1 MAEEY
6 WKDIKGYEGLYQVSN
21 LGNIKSIDRSIKRST
36 SLMKLK
42 SKPISQYVGNRGY
55 PMVSLCINGKCKRY
69 LVHRIVAIAFL
80 PNPLNK
86 AYVNHIDGN
95 KQNSNLE
102 NLEWSTPTEN
112 SIHAHKHGLANVA
125 RGERQ
130 HLSLI
135 HI

>member
-1 MAEEY
+1 MEWSTPTE
-6 WKDIKGYEGLYQVSN
+6 N
-21 LGNIKSIDRSIKRST
+21 LFMHINTVWLTYRGERQHSSKLTVDRVKYIRES
-36 SLMKLK
+36 
-42 SKPISQYVGNRGY
+42 SKTVRE
-55 PMVSLCINGKCKRY
+55 L
-69 LVHRIVAIAFL
+69 
-80 PNPLNK
+80 

-130 HLSLI
+130 HSSKLTVDRVKYIRESSKQLESYQ
-135 HI
+135 

>member
-1 MAEEY
+1 
-6 WKDIKGYEGLYQVSN
+6 
-21 LGNIKSIDRSIKRST
+21 
-36 SLMKLK
+36 
-42 SKPISQYVGNRGY
+42 SKPISQYVGKRGY

-130 HLSLI
+130 HSSKLTVDRVKYIRESSKTVRELSI
-135 HI
+135 MFNVSKQSIRDVKMKRSWKHID

>member
-1 MAEEY
+1 
-6 WKDIKGYEGLYQVSN
+6 
-21 LGNIKSIDRSIKRST
+21 
-36 SLMKLK
+36 
-42 SKPISQYVGNRGY
+42 
-55 PMVSLCINGKCKRY
+55 MVSLCINGKCKRY

-125 RGERQ
+125 RGEKDNT
-130 HLSLI
+130 HPN
-135 HI
+135 